1 MERGEQ
7 RHCCCNI
14 VVRAKKTGCACCW
27 TVLPDNPHVCT
38 SSLLLK
44 QASWVLLHGTSL
56 LMLRTQ
62 ALQSGVSQCPC
73 RSVGDVQ
80 PGLDSDGALTAGSSP
95 ALCALHPIERPD
107 LSSRPA
113 KTRESLAMRQTQRRH
128 QRPTHAGQGPAGGR
142 CSRSSIKNEQTDRQS
157 HGRRARAPAPQA
169 CSTLTGAPP
178 RLRRT
183 PPALSV
189 FQTVACLPAP
199 AAGYMRL
206 AS

>member
-62 ALQSGVSQCPC
+62 ALQSGGVSQCPC

-189 FQTVACLPAP
+189 FQTVA
-199 AAGYMRL
+199 
-206 AS
+206 